1 MNSVFPKPS
10 IFLRVTKGRRVLIPS
25 RHLSRHIPQSTVRP
39 FATNGP
45 RYSSSY
51 KYNKT
56 LHSSVGMSLN
66 ILIIGAGV
74 AGPALALL
82 LQKSDPNYNIT
93 IIERFPSLRVA
104 GQQIDIKNQGVDVL
118 KKMGIFDAI
127 KEACVNETGLEVVDS
142 AGRRKALVG
151 INPTGQKRRTL
162 TSEFEIMRGDMV
174 KVLYD
179 ASVKQDQQLRQLG
192 GKGGL
197 TYEFS
202 KEVTELTQSDKG
214 VEVTFSD
221 GKKQSYDLV
230 VAADGQASRTRRMA
244 FGKEAN
250 DEAFNSIGVHA
261 AYYAIPRAD
270 NEETLA
276 RSYNAPG
283 KRMLFTRTS
292 GRPFTQV
299 LLFTMA
305 GAEDLK
311 KSYKESVEKQKE
323 AFDKVFRGAG
333 WQTDTLLDG
342 MKTTADFWAHELVQ
356 IKMKQLHTGRV
367 ALLGDAGYCPTPF
380 TGMGTTGCLIGA
392 YVLAGE
398 LARHKGDVPS
408 ALKAYDRVVRP
419 GIDEIQTLPTQF
431 LGAFFPSSKI
441 GVWILQNVM
450 WAVSKIEP
458 LTYRPKPEGEYVW
471 RLPEYPELKL

>member
-1 MNSVFPKPS
+1 MNSFLPNPS
-10 IFLRVTKGRRVLIPS
+10 ILIRVTRGRRVLIPS
-25 RHLSRHIPQSTVRP
+25 RHLSQHILQYTVRS
-39 FATNGP
+39 FATNGSQ
-45 RYSSSY
+45 YSSSY

-66 ILIIGAGV
+66 ILIVGAGV

-93 IIERFPSLRVA
+93 IVERFPSLRVA

-118 KKMGIFDAI
+118 KKMGLLDAI

-142 AGRRKALVG
+142 AGRRKALMG
-151 INPTGQKRRTL
+151 INPAGQRRITL

-179 ASVKQDQQLRQLG
+179 ASVKQDQQLKQLG

-202 KEVTELTQSDKG
+202 KELTELTQTDKG

-244 FGKEAN
+244 FGQEAN
-250 DEAFNSIGVHA
+250 DEAFKSIGVHA
-261 AYYAIPRAD
+261 AYYDIPRAED
-270 NEETLA
+270 EETLA
-276 RSYNAPG
+276 RVYMAPG
-283 KRMLFTRTS
+283 KRMLLTRTS
-292 GRPFTQV
+292 GRPATQV

-305 GAEDLK
+305 GAEDLRM
-311 KSYKESVEKQKE
+311 SYKESVEKQKE
-323 AFDKVFRGAG
+323 AFDKAFRGAG
-333 WQTDTLLDG
+333 WQTERLLDG
-342 MKTTADFWAHELVQ
+342 MKTTGNFWAHELAQ
-356 IKMKQLHTGRV
+356 IKMKQLYAGRV

-380 TGMGTTGCLIGA
+380 TGMGATGCLIGA

-398 LARHKGDVPS
+398 LARHKNDVPS
-408 ALKAYDRVVRP
+408 ALRGYDRVVRP
-419 GIDEIQTLPTQF
+419 GVDEIQKLPTE
-431 LGAFFPSSKI
+431 LMGVFFPSSKL

-458 LTYRPKPEGEYVW
+458 LTYRPKPDGAYVW
-471 RLPEYPELKL
+471 HLPEYPELKL